1 MNAPMSRAELLA
13 LPPVIGI
20 VTAGRVLGF
29 GRTKSYELAR
39 TGEFPCR
46 VIRVGRS
53 YLVPTAVLLA
63 VLGLEPN
70 RPPLADVPDDDS
82 RGAHQ

>member
-13 LPPVIGI
+13 LPPVIDI
-20 VTAGRVLGF
+20 VTAGRALGF

-46 VIRVGRS
+46 VIRAGRS

-63 VLGLEPN
+63 VLGLEPL
-70 RPPLADVPDDDS
+70 RPHLADVSDDS
-82 RGAHQ
+82 RGAHR